1 MTKRMNNILK
11 GFIIVI
17 LSTLFTSCSTH
28 QGIESVTVDEFEN
41 ALYDGHL
48 QLLDVRSA
56 EEYAQGHIA
65 NAKNIDVQQPD
76 FIEKAQAKLNHTNPV
91 YVYCRSGKRSM
102 LAAQKL
108 VKAGYQVVNLRDGI
122 VGWED
127 ACKPVLP

>member
-1 MTKRMNNILK
+1 MNNLLK

-17 LSTLFTSCSTH
+17 FSTLFGSCSSH
-28 QGIESVTVDEFEN
+28 QGIESVTADEFEN
-41 ALYDGHL
+41 ALYDGHV

-65 NAKNIDVQQPD
+65 NAENIDVQQPD
-76 FIEKAQAKLNHTNPV
+76 FIDKAQAKLNHANPV

-102 LAAQKL
+102 MAAQKL
-108 VKAGYQVVNLRDGI
+108 VKAGFKVVNLRDGI

-127 ACKPVLP
+127 AGKPVLP

>member
-1 MTKRMNNILK
+1 MIKLLK
-11 GFIIVI
+11 GIIIVI
-17 LSTLFTSCSTH
+17 LSTLFASCSSH
-28 QGIESVTVDEFEN
+28 QRIESVTVDEFEN
-41 ALYDGHL
+41 ALYDGHV

-65 NAKNIDVQQPD
+65 NAENIDVQQPD
-76 FIEKAQAKLNHTNPV
+76 FIDKAKAKLDHANPV

-102 LAAQKL
+102 LAARKL

-127 ACKPVLP
+127 AGKPVLP

>member
-1 MTKRMNNILK
+1 MNNLLK

-17 LSTLFTSCSTH
+17 FSTLFTSCSSH
-28 QGIESVTVDEFEN
+28 QGIESVTADEFEN
-41 ALYDGHL
+41 ALYDGHV

-56 EEYAQGHIA
+56 DEYAQGHIA
-65 NAKNIDVQQPD
+65 NAENIDVQQPD
-76 FIEKAQAKLNHTNPV
+76 FIDKAQAKLDYTNPV

-108 VKAGYQVVNLRDGI
+108 VKAGYQVVKLRDGI

-127 ACKPVLP
+127 AGKPVLP

>member
-1 MTKRMNNILK
+1 MIKLLK
-11 GFIIVI
+11 GIIIVI
-17 LSTLFTSCSTH
+17 LSTLFASCSSH
-28 QGIESVTVDEFEN
+28 QRIESVTVDEFEN
-41 ALYDGHL
+41 ALYDGHV

-65 NAKNIDVQQPD
+65 NAENIDVQQPD
-76 FIEKAQAKLNHTNPV
+76 FIDKAKAKLDHANPV

-127 ACKPVLP
+127 AGKPVLP

>member
-1 MTKRMNNILK
+1 MIKLLK
-11 GFIIVI
+11 GIIIVI
-17 LSTLFTSCSTH
+17 LSTLFAGCSSH
-28 QGIESVTVDEFEN
+28 QGIESVTADEFEN
-41 ALYDGHL
+41 ALYDGHV

-56 EEYAQGHIA
+56 DEYSQGHIA
-65 NAKNIDVQQPD
+65 NAENIDVQQAD
-76 FIEKAQAKLNHTNPV
+76 FIDKARAKLDHTNPV

-127 ACKPVLP
+127 AGKPVLP

>member
-1 MTKRMNNILK
+1 MNNILK

-17 LSTLFTSCSTH
+17 LSTLFASCSSH
-28 QGIESVTVDEFEN
+28 QGIESVTADEFEN
-41 ALYDGHL
+41 ALYDGHV

-65 NAKNIDVQQPD
+65 NAENIDVQQAD
-76 FIEKAQAKLNHTNPV
+76 FIDKAKAKLDHTNPV

-108 VKAGYQVVNLRDGI
+108 VKAGFKVVNLRDGI
-122 VGWED
+122 MGWED
-127 ACKPVLP
+127 AGKPVLP

>member
-1 MTKRMNNILK
+1 MIKLLK
-11 GFIIVI
+11 GIIIVI
-17 LSTLFTSCSTH
+17 LSTLFASCSSH

-41 ALYDGHL
+41 ALYDGHV

-65 NAKNIDVQQPD
+65 NAENIDVQQPD
-76 FIEKAQAKLNHTNPV
+76 FIDKAQAKLDHANPV

-108 VKAGYQVVNLRDGI
+108 VKAGFKVVNLRDGI
-122 VGWED
+122 MGWED
-127 ACKPVLP
+127 AGKPVLP

>member
-1 MTKRMNNILK
+1 MNNLLK

-17 LSTLFTSCSTH
+17 FSTLFASCSSH
-28 QGIESVTVDEFEN
+28 QGIESVTADEFEN
-41 ALYDGHL
+41 ALYDGHV
-48 QLLDVRSA
+48 QLLDVRSV

-65 NAKNIDVQQPD
+65 NAENIDVQQPD
-76 FIEKAQAKLNHTNPV
+76 FIDKAQAMLDHTNPV

-108 VKAGYQVVNLRDGI
+108 VKAGFKVVNLRDGI

-127 ACKPVLP
+127 AGKPVLP

>member
-1 MTKRMNNILK
+1 MNNILK

-17 LSTLFTSCSTH
+17 LSTLFASCSSH

-41 ALYDGHL
+41 ALYDGHV

-65 NAKNIDVQQPD
+65 NAENIDVQQPD
-76 FIEKAQAKLNHTNPV
+76 FIDKAKAKLDHANPV

-102 LAAQKL
+102 LAARKL

-127 ACKPVLP
+127 AGKPVLP

>member
-1 MTKRMNNILK
+1 MNNLLK

-17 LSTLFTSCSTH
+17 FSTLFASCSSH
-28 QGIESVTVDEFEN
+28 QGIESVTADEFEN
-41 ALYDGHL
+41 ALYDGHV

-65 NAKNIDVQQPD
+65 NAENIDVQQSD
-76 FIEKAQAKLNHTNPV
+76 FIEMAQAKLDHTNPV

-108 VKAGYQVVNLRDGI
+108 VKAGFKVVNLRDGI

-127 ACKPVLP
+127 AGKPVLP

>member
-1 MTKRMNNILK
+1 MNNILK

-17 LSTLFTSCSTH
+17 LSTLFASCSSH
-28 QGIESVTVDEFEN
+28 QGIESVTADEFEN
-41 ALYDGHL
+41 ALYDGHV

-65 NAKNIDVQQPD
+65 NAENIDVQQPD
-76 FIEKAQAKLNHTNPV
+76 FIDKVQAKLEHTNLV

-108 VKAGYQVVNLRDGI
+108 VKAGFKVVNLRDGI
-122 VGWED
+122 LGWE
-127 ACKPVLP
+127 AVGKPVLP

>member
-1 MTKRMNNILK
+1 MNNILK

-17 LSTLFTSCSTH
+17 LSTLFASCSSH

-41 ALYDGHL
+41 ALYDGHV

-65 NAKNIDVQQPD
+65 NAENIDVQQPD
-76 FIEKAQAKLNHTNPV
+76 FIDKAKAKLDHANPV

-102 LAAQKL
+102 WAARKL

-127 ACKPVLP
+127 AGKPVLP